1 MVTVTGATGVSLLQV
16 VAATGC
22 GLVAGLLFV
31 FSAGVLTALGR
42 LPADDGA
49 VAMRAVNAA
58 VLNPLF
64 LGVFVGTAVVCAVLV
79 VAVAVGGGP
88 VTAAVAGVLY
98 LVGVLGVTVAV
109 NVPLNEALAAGRVG
123 WADYRRRWGRWNHL
137 RTTAATVALVLL
149 GAA

>member
-1 MVTVTGATGVSLLQV
+1 MNALQT

-42 LPADDGA
+42 LPGDDGA
-49 VAMRAVNAA
+49 AAMRAVNAA

-79 VAVAVGGGP
+79 VAVAVVGGP

-109 NVPLNEALAAGRVG
+109 NVPLNEALAARRVD
-123 WADYRRRWGRWNHL
+123 WADYLRRWGRWNHA
-137 RTTAATVALVLL
+137 RTAAATAALAVLVA
-149 GAA
+149 A